1 MSSDNLRLFQAVR
14 RGDLPAVEDLLDRRP
29 ELAGAVEAWTAEEAR
44 SARVPPAAAVPALV
58 RAAEREDVSI
68 LRALVARGAD
78 VDQGRP
84 SALWVAVAARYGEIA
99 RILLESGADAR
110 TAAAETGYA
119 PLHVAA
125 LRGWDELVE
134 VLLAHGADPGQLD
147 AAGRTPLDRA
157 RQNGHERAARLLAA
171 APPRARPNGAG
182 AASPTRGTGGAR
194 RVRHR
199 GTGPLTAVV
208 MAHPARLEAAEALR
222 RRNPELDLVVV
233 VDPRPEDRASPLR
246 TARVAWSAVG
256 RNASHHLVL
265 QDDVALCP
273 DFQRRVAAA
282 IAAMPGAALSLFTD
296 WGSRTAS
303 GLRLAALL
311 GRSWAE
317 MADPAVPTQA
327 LVLPADVAAGYGEF
341 AEREAGD
348 DLMDDTVMRAYLHA
362 RGVPALVSVPNLV
375 EHDLAPSLLGND
387 ARLGRRRSAWYDSGP
402 PAPGEWARG
411 VAAPT
416 LLPFVRWRSGRAL
429 SDVREVAGRGE
440 WQRIG
445 TSRILGFRGLR
456 PEEIDGALRD
466 AVASLDAGAEVG
478 AAVGREPLGS
488 LWLTAVALGVSL
500 AGMWSQRCAAAVTI
514 EDALAAP
521 GAAAALSTM
530 PWGTLR
536 LLCRQDVLTR
546 YAGSLGVL
554 VTGAVRYGFRRAGGG

>member
-1 MSSDNLRLFQAVR
+1 VSGDNLRLFQAVR
-14 RGDLPAVEDLLDRRP
+14 RGDLPAVEDLLDRCP
-29 ELAGAVEAWTAEEAR
+29 ELAGAVEDWTAEEAR
-44 SARVPPAAAVPALV
+44 AARVRPAAAVPVLV
-58 RAAEREDVSI
+58 RAAEREDAPIV
-68 LRALVARGAD
+68 RALVARGAD

-134 VLLAHGADPGQLD
+134 VLLAHGADPGQRD

-171 APPRARPNGAG
+171 APSRVRPAG

-194 RVRHR
+194 RVRHP

-222 RRNPELDLVVV
+222 RGHPELDLAVV
-233 VDPRPEDRASPLR
+233 VDPRPNDRPSPLR
-246 TARVAWSAVG
+246 TARVAWSAAG

-265 QDDVALCP
+265 QDDIAVGP

-303 GLRLAALL
+303 VLRLAALL

-317 MADPAVPTQA
+317 VTDPAVPTQA
-327 LVLPADVAAGYGEF
+327 LVLPADVAAGYDEF
-341 AEREAGD
+341 AQREAGD
-348 DLMDDTVMRAYLHA
+348 DLMDDTVMWAYLHA

-387 ARLGRRRSAWYDSGP
+387 ARLGRRRSAWYDPGP
-402 PAPGEWARG
+402 PAPGEWAGG

-416 LLPFVRWRSGRAL
+416 LVPFVRWRSGRTL
-429 SDVREVAGRGE
+429 SDVREVGGRGE

-445 TSRILGFRGLR
+445 TAQLLGFRGLR

-466 AVASLDAGAEVG
+466 AVASLDAGAEVE

-500 AGMWSQRCAAAVTI
+500 AEMWSRRSAAAVTVD
-514 EDALAAP
+514 DALAAP

-536 LLCRQDVLTR
+536 LLCAEDVLTR
-546 YAGSLGVL
+546 HAGPLGVL